1 VTTATE
7 NPQAGSSALPEF
19 EDEYPGA
26 RAPLPLEQLEFH
38 ARQLAAEHGET
49 GGGGPRRELL
59 ARLERNAARLEQVY
73 KKLSEEGV
81 SEAAETPSEEWLRD
95 NHYVVRA
102 QLLEIRRNLPRKYYQ
117 ELPTLTKGRWRRYP
131 RVYVFARDFVAHTAG
146 RFNQESL
153 RRFADAYQDV
163 TPLTIGELWAIPIM
177 LRLALVENLCGLA
190 AQTLRARQ
198 EREAA
203 RAFANSLLE
212 ERARTQSPFQA
223 AAKASSTFLVEILH
237 NLRDQSVASTAAWRW
252 LQTRLNA
259 RGQSADEVLRI
270 EHQREA
276 IDQLSIANI
285 INTMR
290 ALSALDWPT
299 FVEAVSRVERILR
312 RDPAAAY
319 PDMDRQTRDRYRKSV
334 EQLARRSHTDELAI
348 AERAIAFA
356 ERAVHERP
364 ELDRAHHVGYYLI
377 SRGRFELEK
386 AVKYHPT
393 VNEFIARLAFR
404 YPALGYLGTV
414 MCTTALFETSILIF
428 AKNHGASIWMLLLV
442 ALVTI
447 VPVSEL
453 AVSFLNTILTT
464 IIPPRP
470 LPKLALRNGVPEE
483 LSTIVAVP
491 TILSS
496 PERVKELV

>member
-1 VTTATE
+1 MTTATE
-7 NPQAGSSALPEF
+7 NPQPGTAAPPEF
-19 EDEYPGA
+19 DDDYQGA
-26 RAPLPLEQLEFH
+26 RAPLPLEQLESH

-59 ARLERNAARLEQVY
+59 ARLDRNAARLEQIY
-73 KKLSEEGV
+73 RRLSEEGFA
-81 SEAAETPSEEWLRD
+81 ETAETPSEEWLRD

-117 ELPTLTKGRWRRYP
+117 ELPTLTRGRWRRYP
-131 RVYVFARDFVAHTAG
+131 RVYVFARDFVTHTAG

-190 AQTLRARQ
+190 GQTLRAKQ
-198 EREAA
+198 ERESA
-203 RAFANSLLE
+203 RAFANSLLQGR
-212 ERARTQSPFQA
+212 ERAQTPLQA
-223 AAKASSTFLVEILH
+223 AAKTSSTFLVEILH

-290 ALSALDWPT
+290 VLSALDWPT
-299 FVEAVSRVERILR
+299 FVEAVSRVERVLR

-319 PDMDRQTRDRYRKSV
+319 SDMDRQTRDRYRKSV
-334 EQLARRSHTDELAI
+334 EQLARRSGVDELSI
-348 AERAIAFA
+348 AERAITFA
-356 ERAVHERP
+356 ERARQERP
-364 ELDRAHHVGYYLI
+364 ESDRAHHVGYYLI

-386 AVKYHPT
+386 SVGYWPT
-393 VNEFIARLAFR
+393 AGERISRLSFR
-404 YPALGYLGTV
+404 HPALGYLGSLAV
-414 MCTTALFETSILIF
+414 TTALFEASIL
-428 AKNHGASIWMLLLV
+428 
-442 ALVTI
+442 
-447 VPVSEL
+447 
-453 AVSFLNTILTT
+453 AV
-464 IIPPRP
+464 R
-470 LPKLALRNGVPEE
+470 AQ
-483 LSTIVAVP
+483 
-491 TILSS
+491 
-496 PERVKELV
+496 